1 MILLAASCCAA
12 AQTPAQTCELRG
24 RVDFGSAVAGKAATS
39 FPGAVSLKPLTPGAS
54 SGPTVWDEDRRSFTI
69 SHIVPGTYRIQVVA
83 APNLVTSLFLEG
95 KEVPD
100 ELTIRQNIGP
110 MEIRVNTETGSL
122 EGTVKD
128 QDGKPR
134 AAVVLITDGRSLRA
148 IQKSG
153 ADGYFAVPAVDTG
166 PYRAWDV
173 EDQQK
178 AAGAEPEWQRENTG
192 ADVVITSGGT
202 AKLDLVWT
210 QAPRLD

>member
-1 MILLAASCCAA
+1 MILLAASCCAT

-134 AAVVLITDGRSLRA
+134 AAVVLITDGRSLRPCKRVALMA
-148 IQKSG
+148 ILRFRLWIQ
-153 ADGYFAVPAVDTG
+153 DLIVPGMSKISRKQPG
-166 PYRAWDV
+166 PSRHGRGKTPGRMW
-173 EDQQK
+173 
-178 AAGAEPEWQRENTG
+178 
-192 ADVVITSGGT
+192 
-202 AKLDLVWT
+202 
-210 QAPRLD
+210 